1 MKRLFLLTTFIYLAF
16 SASCQVDLSST
27 DSLKTWVEGNSFKTS
42 IQGDFDM
49 FIAIEVLAGVETL
62 VLSNEHGK
70 RKLFTNLT
78 YTAGGSAAML
88 TCLGEENNSLEIVFS
103 PDGSLS
109 TAGMIFYPIRSH
121 D

>member
-1 MKRLFLLTTFIYLAF
+1 MKRVIIVASFILLAF
-16 SASCQVDLSST
+16 SGQAQVDLNST
-27 DSLKTWVEGNSFKTS
+27 ESIKAWVEGHSFKST

-49 FIAIEVLAGVETL
+49 FIAIEILDGVETL

-78 YTAGGSAAML
+78 YTAEGSAAML
-88 TCLGEENNSLEIVFS
+88 TCLGVENNSLEIVFS
-103 PDGSLS
+103 PEGYLI
-109 TAGMIFYPIRSH
+109 TAGMTFLPVITH

>member
-1 MKRLFLLTTFIYLAF
+1 MRKVFLLTAFIYFAF

-27 DSLKTWVEGNSFKTS
+27 ESIKAWVEANSFKATV
-42 IQGDFDM
+42 QGDFDM
-49 FIAIEVLAGVETL
+49 FIAIENLGGVETL

-70 RKLFTNLT
+70 RKLFTNLS
-78 YTAGGSAAML
+78 YTAEGSAAML